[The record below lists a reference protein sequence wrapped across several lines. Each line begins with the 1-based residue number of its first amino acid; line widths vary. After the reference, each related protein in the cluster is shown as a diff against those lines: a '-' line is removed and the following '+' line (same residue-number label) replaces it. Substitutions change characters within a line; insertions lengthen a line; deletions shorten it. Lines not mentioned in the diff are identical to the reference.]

1 MATDTFKADLDTPEP
16 AQDRPPKSKYSLATE
31 LVHFD
36 HPKGAGKDPHN
47 ASVAP
52 LYQTATF
59 KMPSATEMGV
69 YDYTRSGNPTRTQ
82 LERHMAKI
90 MGANRCL
97 AISSGMG
104 AMDVIVRLLHPGDE
118 VVAGDDIY
126 GGTNR
131 LLKFL
136 STQGII
142 VKHVDATNSETVR
155 SAMSEKT
162 AMLFLESPTNP
173 LLKIVDIR
181 SLSAMAK
188 KFKPSCLVVVDN
200 TVMSPLNQRPLE
212 LGADIHYE
220 SATKYLNGHHDI
232 MGGIIAVNDKA
243 LEDRLFAWVNA
254 TGCGLA
260 PFDCWLFLRGIKTL
274 KIRLDKATENA
285 QRLAEWLEREGF
297 KVNYPGLKSH
307 PQYDLHHSIATGSGA
322 VLSFTTDDIALSEQI
337 VTRTE
342 LYGITV
348 SFGACDSLISMPCR
362 MSHASIDP
370 ATRKE
375 RALPEDLIRLCVGIE
390 DADDLIE
397 DLKQAIGASRRAVL
411 EGEVAH
417 GVHHPTQD

>member
-1 MATDTFKADLDTPEP
+1 MTNKVDLDESKPVPNE
-16 AQDRPPKSKYSLATE
+16 PPKSRYSLATE

-36 HPKGAGKDPHN
+36 HAKGPGKDPHN

-52 LYQTATF
+52 LYQSATF
-59 KMPSATEMGV
+59 KMPSATEMGE

-82 LERHMAKI
+82 LEKHLAKI
-90 MGANRCL
+90 MGAKRCL
-97 AISSGMG
+97 AINSGMG
-104 AMDVIVRLLHPGDE
+104 AMDVITRLLKAGDE

-136 STQGII
+136 SEQGVI
-142 VKHVDATNSETVR
+142 VKHVDATNNETVM
-155 SAMSEKT
+155 SAITENT
-162 AMLFLESPTNP
+162 AMLFLETPTNP

-181 SLSAMAK
+181 TLSREAK
-188 KFKPSCLVVVDN
+188 AKAKNCIVVVDN

-212 LGADIHYE
+212 LGCDIHYE
-220 SATKYLNGHHDI
+220 SATKYLNGHHDV
-232 MGGIIAVNDKA
+232 MGGVIAVNDAA
-243 LEDRLFAWVNA
+243 LGDRLFAWVNA
-254 TGCGLA
+254 TGSGLA

-274 KIRLDKATENA
+274 KIRMEAASQNA
-285 QRLAEWLEREGF
+285 QRIAEWLEGEGF

-307 PQYDLHHSIATGSGA
+307 PQYDLHKSIATGNGA
-322 VLSFTTDDIALSEQI
+322 VLSFITDNIALSEQI

-370 ATRKE
+370 KTRKE
-375 RALPEDLIRLCVGIE
+375 RALPEDLIRLCIGIE
-390 DADDLIE
+390 DVDDLID
-397 DLKQAIGASRRAVL
+397 DLRQAISASRAAVAAG
-411 EGEVAH
+411 EGSTDL
-417 GVHHPTQD
+417 PRLSTD